1 MQDRIKSAPLG
12 PGSAAL
18 DRVLRDRFSCRAFL
32 ARPVARETIMRILA
46 MAQRT
51 ASWNNVQPWNV
62 IITEGE
68 ATERFRR
75 ALLRRARDGREPIRD
90 FPFPREYREP
100 YLSRRRDCGFALY
113 DAVGVRRGDKAAYA
127 RQTLENFRLFGAPHV
142 ALISTD
148 EALGVYGAV
157 DCGAYVMSFMLAA
170 RSLGVATIAQAALAS
185 ISDLVRA
192 HFKLPEEQLFICG
205 ISFGYADMAHPA
217 NLYRTTRVNTEKVA
231 AFVSD

>member
-1 MQDRIKSAPLG
+1 MHDHIKSAPLA
-12 PGSAAL
+12 PDSAAL
-18 DRVLRDRFSCRAFL
+18 DRILRKRFSCRAFL
-32 ARPVARETIMRILA
+32 AQPVRREIVMRILE
-46 MAQRT
+46 MAQHT
-51 ASWNNVQPWNV
+51 PSWNNVQPWNV

-75 ALLRRARDGREPIRD
+75 ALLGQAQDGQKPIRD

-100 YLSRRRDCGFALY
+100 YLSRRRQCGFALY
-113 DAVGVRRGDKAAYA
+113 DAVGVKRGDKAAYA

-170 RSLGVATIAQAALAS
+170 RALGVATIAQAALAS
-185 ISDLVRA
+185 FSDLVRA

-217 NLYRTTRVNTEKVA
+217 NLYRTTRVNTETVA
-231 AFVSD
+231 TFVAD